1 MVAIRTTAFFLE
13 LPLVRNLSLV
23 VSDEHINFVI
33 DEANKRL
40 VKNFNRIDRFLLELK
55 VQWQVCFEFAFA
67 FALCSLLLYI
77 RPRSALV
84 FSLQSLSLCV

>member
-13 LPLVRNLSLV
+13 LPLVRKSSFV
-23 VSDEHINFVI
+23 VSDENLDFVI

-55 VQWQVCFEFAFA
+55 IHWQVRE
-67 FALCSLLLYI
+67 
-77 RPRSALV
+77 
-84 FSLQSLSLCV
+84 